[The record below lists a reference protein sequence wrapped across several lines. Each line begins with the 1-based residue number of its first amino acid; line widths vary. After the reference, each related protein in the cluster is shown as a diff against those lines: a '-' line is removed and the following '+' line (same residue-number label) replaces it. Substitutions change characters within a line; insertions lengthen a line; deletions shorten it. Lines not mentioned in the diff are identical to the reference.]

1 MLKNLKDEI
10 RSLQAL
16 STALNQLD
24 QPLDESIQGKLGE
37 LTIFIKELRLIIRKN
52 DSLNKY
58 YNEALNQPSSEK
70 EKRTETRLINTPVKN
85 EHSLLEPEEL
95 GEKIWQG
102 IDTQQH
108 VDEEKDS
115 EEILTK
121 QLTESTQPAQ
131 RRRMFR
137 KQGVLV
143 IEAGASSELDIS
155 TFISEMREER
165 IQSQLREIS
174 L

>member
-58 YNEALNQPSSEK
+58 YDEALKQPSSEK

-95 GEKIWQG
+95 GK
-102 IDTQQH
+102 
-108 VDEEKDS
+108 KN
-115 EEILTK
+115 
-121 QLTESTQPAQ
+121 ESTQPAQ

-143 IEAGASSELDIS
+143 VEAGASSELDIS

-165 IQSQLREIS
+165 MCDSFPVESINWTEKEVL
-174 L
+174 